1 MSADL
6 PQIILI
12 VVIVVLTILLVILGV
27 QILLILRESSKTIK
41 KVNKILDGASAV
53 VGNTAIFNN
62 PLVKIFA
69 GTALAFLAG
78 KKKIKDMEKK
88 EKVERLTIQKPKGQT
103 RRFFRRSV

>member
-6 PQIILI
+6 PQIILVI
-12 VVIVVLTILLVILGV
+12 VIVVLTILLVVLGI

-41 KVNKILDGASAV
+41 KVNKILDGASGI
-53 VGNTAIFNN
+53 VGNSAIFNN
-62 PLVKIFA
+62 PLVKVLA

-88 EKVERLTIQKPKGQT
+88 EKVERLTIQKPKTQS